1 MMKIY
6 FTIFVAD
13 FASVGISVMD
23 FLKIFTLSL
32 SFCLKV
38 DNGNPILIGV
48 FFRDSL
54 KPPIVKVLEKSV
66 LLIFQTLRDNGVSS
80 R

>member
-1 MMKIY
+1 MVKID
-6 FTIFVAD
+6 FAILVAD

-23 FLKIFTLSL
+23 FLKIFTLPL
-32 SFCLKV
+32 AFCLKV
-38 DNGNPILIGV
+38 DNGDPILIGI

-54 KPPIVKVLEKSV
+54 KPPIVKILEKLV
-66 LLIFQTLRDNGVSS
+66 LLILQSLRDNGVSS

>member
-1 MMKIY
+1 MMKID

-23 FLKIFTLSL
+23 PLEIFTLPL
-32 SFCLKV
+32 AFCLKV

-54 KPPIVKVLEKSV
+54 KPPIVKVLEKLV
-66 LLIFQTLRDNGVSS
+66 LLILQSLRDSVVVS

>member
-1 MMKIY
+1 MVKID
-6 FTIFVAD
+6 FAIFVAD
-13 FASVGISVMD
+13 FASVGISYMD

-32 SFCLKV
+32 ALCLKV

-54 KPPIVKVLEKSV
+54 KPPIVQVLEKQF
-66 LLIFQTLRDNGVSS
+66 LLILQPLRDSGVSS

>member
-1 MMKIY
+1 MMKID

-13 FASVGISVMD
+13 FTSISISVMNL
-23 FLKIFTLSL
+23 LKIFTLSL

-48 FFRDSL
+48 FFSESF
-54 KPPIVKVLEKSV
+54 KPPIVQVIEKSV
-66 LLIFQTLRDNGVSS
+66 LLVLQSLRDNGASS

>member
-1 MMKIY
+1 MVKID
-6 FTIFVAD
+6 FAIFVAD
-13 FASVGISVMD
+13 LTSVGISVMD
-23 FLKIFTLSL
+23 SLKIFTLSL

-54 KPPIVKVLEKSV
+54 KPTIVKVLEKLV
-66 LLIFQTLRDNGVSS
+66 LLIIQTLRDSVVSS

>member
-1 MMKIY
+1 MVKID
-6 FTIFVAD
+6 FAIFVAD
-13 FASVGISVMD
+13 FSSVGISYMD
-23 FLKIFTLSL
+23 SLKIFTLSL
-32 SFCLKV
+32 AFCLKV

-54 KPPIVKVLEKSV
+54 KPPIVQVLEKQF
-66 LLIFQTLRDNGVSS
+66 LLILQPLRDNGVSS

>member
-1 MMKIY
+1 MVKIDLA
-6 FTIFVAD
+6 IFVAD
-13 FASVGISVMD
+13 FASVGISYMD
-23 FLKIFTLSL
+23 SLKIFTLPL
-32 SFCLKV
+32 ALCLKV

-54 KPPIVKVLEKSV
+54 KPPIVQVLEKQF
-66 LLIFQTLRDNGVSS
+66 LLILQTLRDNGVSS